1 MKMAKITILL
11 MAVVFAFGFMV
22 PNPFADEQ
30 MGTGMG
36 KPFALSSMVG
46 TSVLDPKG
54 EYLGRASDFVID
66 SQGHVTFVVVSHGGF
81 LRIGETEVAIPFGSF
96 TYDRPKSHFVLDLTR
111 DKLNTAP
118 AFTKRDLYSEK
129 WAEEVYRFFGQAP
142 YWTEGELV
150 EKGVKPMEEP
160 ISDFGGYFNPY
171 EHTP

>member
-1 MKMAKITILL
+1 MAKITILL

-22 PNPFADEQ
+22 TNAFADEQ

-129 WAEEVYRFFGQAP
+129 WAEDVYRFFGQAP

>member
-1 MKMAKITILL
+1 MAKITTLL
-11 MAVVFAFGFMV
+11 MAVVFAFGVMV
-22 PNPFADEQ
+22 PNAFADEQ

-96 TYDRPKSHFVLDLTR
+96 TYDRPKSNFVLDLTR

-129 WAEEVYRFFGQAP
+129 WAEDVYRFFGQAP

>member
-1 MKMAKITILL
+1 MKMAKITIQWV
-11 MAVVFAFGFMV
+11 AVVFAFGFMFT
-22 PNPFADEQ
+22 NAFADEQ

-129 WAEEVYRFFGQAP
+129 WAEDVYRHFGQAP